1 MALDLI
7 AGGDRAARHCSPAI
21 AELRRQMS
29 EFGYGKDKVL
39 STMGRADL
47 DEIGGTLFACYSA
60 CEADWTS
67 SRLMTLRRS
76 STACATSTS
85 SLTSGRRRTG

>member
-29 EFGYGKDKVL
+29 EFGYGKDKAL

-47 DEIGGTLFACYSA
+47 DDIGGTIFASVIS
-60 CEADWTS
+60 CEADG
-67 SRLMTLRRS
+67 LLP
-76 STACATSTS
+76 A
-85 SLTSGRRRTG
+85 